1 MTKAAELVPS
11 LQHIQHE
18 NGWISREDMIDL
30 SRRLDVPLYHVYGV
44 VTFYPHFRTRP
55 PPKHVI
61 HVCDDLN
68 CRLKHGG
75 NLVKQAED
83 LARGRSDV
91 EVKPCSC
98 LGQCDRAPAAMIDDW
113 PYAPDSPQA
122 LLSLIRDC
130 ISEIPVPKTPT
141 IGMKGPWKSD
151 PYPSPEQHYS
161 ALKALV
167 TGEAEQQE
175 DRNSEAMKKVLES
188 GLRGMGGAA
197 FPVGRKWEGVLNP
210 RAQAAPAR
218 YVVCNG
224 DESEVGTFKD
234 REILRNLPHLV
245 IEGMAIAGAIANATR
260 GYLYVRHEYVEQI
273 DILNAAIARAYQI
286 GALGKD
292 IFGSGKS
299 FDLTLFVSPGGYI
312 QGEGS
317 ALMEAIEGK
326 RGQPRNGTE
335 DFGPVA
341 RATVRG
347 LFGMPTILNNVE
359 SFVYVPAI
367 LMNGAQW
374 FKELGV
380 AGNPGLKWVGIGG
393 DVARPQV
400 LEVPHGMTFKE
411 ALDLCGG
418 MRDGKKL
425 KAIMPS
431 GPSFGFLPPEYL
443 DARMEFPNKENF
455 GMLAKAGASI
465 GSAAVV
471 FLNEDRDLVDA
482 ALSCTRFYRNES
494 CGKCV
499 PCRVGSQK
507 MVDII
512 EGVLEGTARNDDVE
526 QVERLSR
533 TLYLTSICGLGQVV
547 PKPFESVVKYWGD
560 DPRIARA
567 RERTVRLTVNG
578 SGSLSR

>member
-1 MTKAAELVPS
+1 MTKASELVPL
-11 LQHIQHE
+11 LQHLQHE
-18 NGWISREDMIDL
+18 KGWISREDMIDV
-30 SRRLDVPLYHVYGV
+30 SRKLDVPLYHVHGV
-44 VTFYPHFRTRP
+44 VTFYPHFRTAP
-55 PPKHVI
+55 PPRHVI

-75 NLVKQAED
+75 KLVRQAED
-83 LARGRSDV
+83 LARGREDV
-91 EVKPCSC
+91 EVHACSC
-98 LGQCDRAPAAMIDDW
+98 LGQCDHAPAAMIDEW
-113 PYAPDSPQA
+113 PYAPETPQA

-130 ISEIPVPKTPT
+130 INEIPIPKTPT
-141 IGMKGPWKSD
+141 TGMKGPWKSD
-151 PYPSPEQHYS
+151 PYASPDHHYS
-161 ALKALV
+161 ALKALAS
-167 TGEAEQQE
+167 GEGELKARSA
-175 DRNSEAMKKVLES
+175 DALKKVTDS

-197 FPVGRKWEGVLNP
+197 FPVGRKWEGVMNP

-245 IEGMAIAGAIANATR
+245 IEGMAIAGIIANAQR

-273 DILNAAIARAYQI
+273 DILQREIDRAYKL
-286 GALGKD
+286 GALGNNV
-292 IFGSGKS
+292 FGSGRT
-299 FDLTLFVSPGGYI
+299 FDLSLFVSPGGYI

-317 ALMEAIEGK
+317 ALMEAIEGR

-335 DFGPVA
+335 DFGSSA
-341 RATVRG
+341 RSTTKG

-367 LMNGAQW
+367 LTNGPAW
-374 FKELGV
+374 FKALGTG
-380 AGNPGLKWVGIGG
+380 GNPGLKWIGIGG
-393 DVARPQV
+393 DVTNPQV
-400 LEVPHGMTFKE
+400 LEVPHGMTFRE
-411 ALDLCGG
+411 ALEICGG
-418 MRDGKKL
+418 MKDGKAL

-431 GPSFGFLPPEYL
+431 GPSFGFLPPEFIE
-443 DARMEFPNKENF
+443 ARMEFPNKESY

-499 PCRVGSQK
+499 PCRIGSQK

-512 EGVLEGTARNDDVE
+512 EGVLEGTAREDDIE

-560 DPRIARA
+560 DPRIQRA
-567 RERTVRLTVNG
+567 RQRTVPLTVNG
-578 SGSLSR
+578 GAR